1 MKSFKTFL
9 KEFEQS
15 WADQAI
21 HAGIGRE
28 DGIFMDEQTDDEFEA
43 IHNQHR
49 ALSNHYKFSSRQQ
62 LEHIHEYTKN
72 DAAGINNALWNDHE
86 NKTEDAKIHFG
97 PTIRS
102 LDSAMKVH
110 KTPEDM
116 TVYSS
121 SVHDPRE
128 KKGSNDVVHHP
139 AYLSTSIDPK
149 IAHQRDMNI
158 VHKVAD
164 DDDNRFVEH
173 HNILKIHVPA
183 GSKGAYVAH
192 HSNYSREKE
201 FILPRGTKLLHHST
215 DTTIKPREDNWSE
228 DRHTHVHH
236 MSVVE

>member
-9 KEFEQS
+9 REFEQS

-28 DGIFMDEQTDDEFEA
+28 DGIFMDEQTDEEFDA
-43 IHNQHR
+43 LYKQHR
-49 ALSNHYKFSSRQQ
+49 ALSDHYSKFSSRQ
-62 LEHIHEYTKN
+62 LGHIHQYTKN
-72 DAAGINNALWNDHE
+72 DAMGINHTLWEDHK
-86 NKTEDAKIHFG
+86 NKTNTAKDFG
-97 PTIRS
+97 PAIRS

-128 KKGSNDVVHHP
+128 KMGPDKTVHHP
-139 AYLSTSIDPK
+139 AYLSTSIDPE
-149 IAHQRDMNI
+149 IAHGRDVNA
-158 VHKVAD
+158 VYRGEGLGSKLS
-164 DDDNRFVEH
+164 EH

-201 FILPRGTKLLHHST
+201 FILPRGTKLLHHGT
-215 DTTIKPREDNWSE
+215 DTTFKPRENDWNS
-228 DRHTHVHH
+228 DRYTHIHH

>member
-43 IHNQHR
+43 IHKQHR
-49 ALSNHYKFSSRQQ
+49 ALSDHYSKFSSRQ
-62 LEHIHEYTKN
+62 LGHIHEYTKN
-72 DAAGINNALWNDHE
+72 EAAGINTHLWDDHA
-86 NKTEDAKIHFG
+86 NKTKNAKKYFG
-97 PTIRS
+97 PAIRS

-110 KTPEDM
+110 KTPENM

-121 SVHDPRE
+121 SIHDPRE
-128 KKGSNDVVHHP
+128 KKGPNNVVHHP
-139 AYLSTSIDPK
+139 AYLSTSIDPE
-149 IAHQRDMNI
+149 IAHNRDVNS
-158 VHKVAD
+158 VYKD
-164 DDDNRFVEH
+164 DGEH
-173 HNILKIHVPA
+173 HNILKIDVPA

-192 HSNYSREKE
+192 HSNYSIEKE

-215 DTTIKPREDNWSE
+215 DTTIRPARSPHDSAK
-228 DRHTHVHH
+228 HTHVHH